1 MKRRTILILVIVACL
16 ALAAPVVI
24 SWLMSGSRI
33 DQEHFDAIQVGMSRA
48 EVERLLG
55 GAPRNEIS
63 GHAIIW
69 IPRGDSRVSHQV
81 LPGEPLGPFFPNAPE
96 GTPELVWLGEKGLIA
111 VHLGEDGR
119 VADKYFSTVH
129 DLDESTVRRI
139 FRKFDW

>member
-1 MKRRTILILVIVACL
+1 MKRRTIVILVLAALL

-24 SWLMSGSRI
+24 AWLMSGSRI
-33 DQEHFDAIQVGMSRA
+33 DQERFDAIQVGMSRA

-63 GHAIIW
+63 GHAIVW
-69 IPRGDSRVSHQV
+69 VPKGATRVSRQV
-81 LPGEPLGPFFPNAPE
+81 LSDEPLGPFFPDAPE
-96 GTPELVWLGEKGLIA
+96 GAPELVWLGEKGLIA
-111 VHLGEDGR
+111 VRVGEDGR

-139 FRKFDW
+139 FRKFE